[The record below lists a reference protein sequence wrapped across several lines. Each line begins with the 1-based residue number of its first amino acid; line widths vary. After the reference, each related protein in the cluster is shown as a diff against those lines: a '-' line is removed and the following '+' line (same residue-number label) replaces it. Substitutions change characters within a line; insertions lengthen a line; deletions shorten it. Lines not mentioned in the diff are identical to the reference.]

1 MALTKHAANEW
12 GRYGITVN
20 VICPAAM
27 SEGAE
32 KFRDTQPE
40 RWSQVLREIPLGRM
54 GDPVTDIAPTIV
66 ALATDL
72 RYLTGATLDAGRRAL
87 HPSLTIP
94 PTHTPV
100 IDGLRSNIMGFSG
113 QVALVTGG
121 TRGIGASITRRLL
134 TEGATVA
141 AVYAGND
148 DAAHALA
155 AAVAADGL
163 PGTLTLHRADIG
175 DPDACRAVVADV
187 VAAHGRLDHLVNN
200 AGLLVEN
207 SVRKMTV
214 DEWNLAIAVNLS
226 ASFHL
231 AQAAL
236 EPMLANGFG
245 RIVNVSSVTA
255 LMGNPVEAGYG
266 AAKAGLHGLLALV
279 GPIRGPQGDH
289 RQRRRPRRVR
299 DRHDQRDGARRPGG
313 DQVDD
318 PGRSTG

>member
-1 MALTKHAANEW
+1 
-12 GRYGITVN
+12 
-20 VICPAAM
+20 
-27 SEGAE
+27 
-32 KFRDTQPE
+32 
-40 RWSQVLREIPLGRM
+40 
-54 GDPVTDIAPTIV
+54 
-66 ALATDL
+66 
-72 RYLTGATLDAGRRAL
+72 
-87 HPSLTIP
+87 
-94 PTHTPV
+94 
-100 IDGLRSNIMGFSG
+100 MGFSG

-121 TRGIGASITRRLL
+121 TRGIGAAITRRLL
-134 TEGATVA
+134 AEGAAVG

-148 DAAHALA
+148 EAANAMA

-163 PGTLTLHRADIG
+163 PGTLSLHRADIG
-175 DPDACRAVVADV
+175 DHDACRAVVADV

-255 LMGNPVEAGYG
+255 SMGNAFEAGYG
-266 AAKAGLHGLLALV
+266 AAKAGLHGLTRSLSRSVARKGITVNVVVPGVFETDMTNAMEPAAQEAIKAMIPVGRRGDPAELAHAVMFLLDERAGYV
-279 GPIRGPQGDH
+279 TGS
-289 RQRRRPRRVR
+289 VVTV
-299 DRHDQRDGARRPGG
+299 DGGLSMGA
-313 DQVDD
+313 
-318 PGRSTG
+318 